1 MNTFLRKLKGLFQL
15 NLINKWKSLLF
26 PDLSKF
32 ESNNYTDLILFKEAI
47 SGFGFALICYT
58 LFYFLVF
65 ILGYGYYSEL
75 NIRMQ
80 EEFILKGNSYL
91 SYFFNSYPFNIVYVL
106 ALLIIFTLFC
116 SSLIY
121 IIFKMI
127 EEVKIKFQ
135 TILSINL
142 LMNAW
147 WIFILFFIL
156 IINTSY
162 PFDQTTSVVLFGL
175 LISAWILCLG
185 CGVYFSSRVFVNL
198 ANKLLSVNI
207 KRTYFAIYLTQIL
220 FFYFIY
226 SIIT

>member
-1 MNTFLRKLKGLFQL
+1 MKALLGKLKGLFRF

-26 PDLSKF
+26 PELSKY
-32 ESNNYTDLILFKEAI
+32 ESNKYTDLILFKEAI
-47 SGFGFALICYT
+47 SGFGFAIISYT

-65 ILGYGYYSEL
+65 VIGYGYYSEI
-75 NIRMQ
+75 NTRMQ

-91 SYFFNSYPFNIVYVL
+91 SYLFNSYPFNIIYVL

-121 IIFKMI
+121 LIFKMI
-127 EEVKIKFQ
+127 EDTKIKFL

-142 LMNAW
+142 LMNVW

-162 PFDQTTSVVLFGL
+162 PFDQTTSVMLFGL

-185 CGVYFSSRVFVNL
+185 SGIFFSSRVFVKI
-198 ANKLLSVNI
+198 ANKLVNVNI

>member
-1 MNTFLRKLKGLFQL
+1 MKALLGKLKGWFRF

-26 PDLSKF
+26 PELSKY
-32 ESNNYTDLILFKEAI
+32 ESNKYTDLILFKEAI
-47 SGFGFALICYT
+47 SGFGFAIISYT

-65 ILGYGYYSEL
+65 VIGYGYYSEI
-75 NIRMQ
+75 NTRMQ

-91 SYFFNSYPFNIVYVL
+91 SYLFNSYPFNIIYVL

-121 IIFKMI
+121 LIFKMI
-127 EEVKIKFQ
+127 EDTKIKFL

-142 LMNAW
+142 LMNVW

-156 IINTSY
+156 IINISY
-162 PFDQTTSVVLFGL
+162 PFDQTTSVMLFGL

-185 CGVYFSSRVFVNL
+185 SGIFFSSRVFVKI
-198 ANKLLSVNI
+198 ANKLVNVNI